1 MSQDYKAVKKTF
13 KYLIKPKYGVKD
25 AKTMGKI
32 AYMRKIHCS
41 LRQNST
47 FTIKNK
53 DINNLIKP
61 QV

>member
-53 DINNLIKP
+53 DIIT
-61 QV
+61 